1 MSVAPIVVSR
11 NKASTRMLPRLLRQ
25 KRLSIGVIGYGY
37 WGPNLVR
44 NFRELSTTRVA
55 MLADLDQR
63 RLDQAVERYPGLT
76 TTQSVDDLLT
86 SRVDG
91 VVVATPVSTHFAIA
105 RECLLHGKHVLVE
118 KPLAQTVAQAQTLVE
133 LAAERGL
140 TLMVGHTFV
149 YSPAVEMLKAIVE
162 SGELGD
168 IYYVHSSRTNLGLVQ
183 RDINVIWDLAPHDIS
198 ILLYVLGVMPTSVSS
213 SGACLLQEEVHEV
226 ARMTIDFPGR
236 VQAHVH
242 VSWLDPCKVRRL
254 TIVGSKKMVVYDDVE
269 AVEKLRIYD
278 KGVECSVLGTGHTH
292 ISYKHGSITI
302 PVVPQQ
308 EPLRVECAHFA
319 DCIRGVAESRSSGP
333 IGVQVVKVL
342 EAAHRSLLGGGQRE
356 LIV

>member
-1 MSVAPIVVSR
+1 MVVSR
-11 NKASTRMLPRLLRQ
+11 SEGSTRIMPRLLRQ
-25 KRLSIGVIGYGY
+25 KRLSIGVVGYGY

-63 RLDQAVERYPGLT
+63 RLDQAAERYPGLT
-76 TTQSVDDLLT
+76 TTQSINDLLT

-105 RECLLHGKHVLVE
+105 RDCLLHGKHVLVE
-118 KPLAQTVAQAQTLVE
+118 KPLAQTAAQAQTLVE

-162 SGELGD
+162 SGELGE
-168 IYYVHSSRTNLGLVQ
+168 IYYVHSSRTNLGLFQ
-183 RDINVIWDLAPHDIS
+183 RDINVLWDLAPHDIS
-198 ILLYVLGVMPTSVSS
+198 ILLYALGRMPTSISA
-213 SGACLLQEEVHEV
+213 SGACLLQEEIHDV
-226 ARMTIDFPGR
+226 ARMTLDFADR
-236 VQAHVH
+236 VQAHIH

-254 TIVGSKKMVVYDDVE
+254 TVVGSKKMVVYDDVE

-278 KGVECSVLGTGHTH
+278 KGVERLELGPGYSQ
-292 ISYKHGSITI
+292 ISYKHGNITI
-302 PVVPQQ
+302 PVVPLQ
-308 EPLRVECAHFA
+308 EPLRAECMHFDA
-319 DCIRGVAESRSSGP
+319 CIRSGAESRSSGQV
-333 IGVQVVKVL
+333 GAQVVKVL
-342 EAAHRSLLGGGQRE
+342 EAAQRSLLGGGQRE
-356 LIV
+356 LID